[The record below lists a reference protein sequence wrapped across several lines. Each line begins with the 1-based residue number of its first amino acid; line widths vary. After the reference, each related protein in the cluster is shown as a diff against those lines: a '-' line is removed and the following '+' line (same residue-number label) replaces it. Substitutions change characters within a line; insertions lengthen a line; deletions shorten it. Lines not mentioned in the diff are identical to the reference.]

1 MSKRLPL
8 GLTLVAALQFIAPL
22 LLPPSVLG
30 RLSPVIWAL
39 VLVGFAF
46 LGINLLRRRN
56 WSRLATI
63 FLQGFNI
70 IVRLLVL
77 IGHAVQGGQVGNPL
91 DFWLLGTF
99 LASMIVSGI
108 ILYYVDLPDIQV
120 ALQ

>member
-1 MSKRLPL
+1 MSKRPPL

-30 RLSPVIWAL
+30 RLSPVVWAL
-39 VLVGFAF
+39 VLAGFAF
-46 LGINLLRRRN
+46 LGVNLLRRRN

-77 IGHAVQGGQVGNPL
+77 IGHAVQGGQQGNPL
-91 DFWLLGTF
+91 DSWLLGTF

>member
-1 MSKRLPL
+1 MSKRLPR

-39 VLVGFAF
+39 VLVGFAL
-46 LGINLLRRRN
+46 LGVNLLRRRN

-77 IGHAVQGGQVGNPL
+77 IGHTVQGGEKGNPL
-91 DFWLLGTF
+91 DLWLLGTF